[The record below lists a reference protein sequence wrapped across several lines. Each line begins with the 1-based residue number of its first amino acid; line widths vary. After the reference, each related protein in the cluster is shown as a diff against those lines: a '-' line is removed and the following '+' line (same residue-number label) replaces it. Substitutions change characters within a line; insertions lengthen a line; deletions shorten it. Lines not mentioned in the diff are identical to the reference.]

1 MWLGCYV
8 RDCGEG
14 KEINSLGMQ
23 QRKRVGGGR
32 SLKRAEKDDRATVER
47 HFLERAGSGDSYF
60 ARRV

>member
-1 MWLGCYV
+1 V

-47 HFLERAGSGDSYF
+47 QLLPPLERAGSGDSYF
-60 ARRV
+60 PRRV